1 MRRIGRKI
9 FKIRSDCEIANT
21 SIHSNSRYC
30 LNHNHPTDIQS
41 SFIRVEELMMIEIN
55 TSEDDWKECQ
65 PGAMS
70 RFAVRQRSRIL
81 RSRLALTGGIVSVC
95 LISVLAWIAFVPQ
108 TTNAYK
114 EPNHGG
120 IACSKVKKMAKAH
133 LAGSLD
139 SKTSQMIER
148 HLDKCGVCRS
158 FVEQI
163 RNRQAG
169 PSKSKLYQVRYVSA
183 FDALPSVP

>member
-30 LNHNHPTDIQS
+30 LNHNYPNDFQGS
-41 SFIRVEELMMIEIN
+41 LIRVEEFMMTEIK
-55 TSEDDWKECQ
+55 TSGDDWKECQ
-65 PGAMS
+65 PGALS
-70 RFAVRQRSRIL
+70 RFAVRHRSRIL
-81 RSRLALTGGIVSVC
+81 RRKMILAGGIVSVC
-95 LISVLAWIAFVPQ
+95 LISVLAWNVLLPQ
-108 TTNAYK
+108 TTNSYQ
-114 EPNHGG
+114 EPNYGG

-148 HLDKCGVCRS
+148 HLDKCRVCRS

-163 RNRQAG
+163 RNRQAS

-183 FDALPSVP
+183 FDARHSVP

>member
-1 MRRIGRKI
+1 M
-9 FKIRSDCEIANT
+9 
-21 SIHSNSRYC
+21 
-30 LNHNHPTDIQS
+30 
-41 SFIRVEELMMIEIN
+41 V
-55 TSEDDWKECQ
+55 
-65 PGAMS
+65 
-70 RFAVRQRSRIL
+70 
-81 RSRLALTGGIVSVC
+81 LAGGILSVC
-95 LISVLAWIAFVPQ
+95 LVSVLAWNVLLPQ
-108 TTNAYK
+108 TTNSYQ
-114 EPNHGG
+114 ELNYGG
-120 IACSKVKKMAKAH
+120 IVCSKVKALGKAH

-183 FDALPSVP
+183 FDARPSVP